1 MNTGLD
7 QYMDIFKYGSHVEQ
21 TYRNAF
27 GLKKSKSIDW
37 FKLNVSLAKR
47 FFGKQGRWA
56 IAIDP
61 SYISKAGKKTPHIG
75 RFWSGCAQSVKHGLE
90 IMGIGLIDIDAKDCM
105 TLRVHLSLSNKELS
119 FRNKTMVDFYIYV
132 IKRYR
137 KELLKLS
144 TLIVADAYFSTSTF
158 VNGIKKEG
166 FSLIS
171 RFRDNACLFYVYAG
185 PRTGKRGRPKTK
197 DGKIDMKNL
206 DLTRSGEEVFLYYRT
221 RFQIEFCFR
230 DAKGYT
236 GHMDCQARDKWKL
249 YFAFN
254 ASFTSLNVA
263 KVTMKEMGMEYSMSS
278 FKSLMTNTYLM
289 RRIFKACGYNPNRTL
304 ISKIF
309 KDLSCL
315 QRIAA

>member
-7 QYMDIFKYGSHVEQ
+7 QYMDIFKDAVEDSAAKLTKSFEKILIEVIILFMVIPRKINFTQMGRYGSHVEQ

-37 FKLNVSLAKR
+37 LKLNVSLAKR

-61 SYISKAGKKTPHIG
+61 SYISKAGKK
-75 RFWSGCAQSVKHGLE
+75 
-90 IMGIGLIDIDAKDCM
+90 
-105 TLRVHLSLSNKELS
+105 
-119 FRNKTMVDFYIYV
+119 
-132 IKRYR
+132 
-137 KELLKLS
+137 KLF
-144 TLIVADAYFSTSTF
+144 FSTDT
-158 VNGIKKEG
+158 
-166 FSLIS
+166 SL
-171 RFRDNACLFYVYAG
+171 
-185 PRTGKRGRPKTK
+185 
-197 DGKIDMKNL
+197 
-206 DLTRSGEEVFLYYRT
+206 SGEEVLLYYRT

-236 GHMDCQARDKWKL
+236 GLMDCQARDKWKL
-249 YFAFN
+249 DFAFN

-278 FKSLMTNTYLM
+278 FKSLMTNIYLVK
-289 RRIFKACGYNPNRTL
+289 RIFKASGYTPNRTL